1 MTMGFSCVPNDN
13 EPLFANLYD
22 EEEVLVGEG
31 GDGGARGVR
40 RASDA
45 ALVNVGKAF
54 RGGLDENDELVDL
67 PGL

>member
-1 MTMGFSCVPNDN
+1 MVS
-13 EPLFANLYD
+13 
-22 EEEVLVGEG
+22 EG

-45 ALVNVGKAF
+45 AAVNVGKVF
-54 RGGLDENDELVDL
+54 QGGLDEDDELVDL